1 MLDTEI
7 INNTFPKD
15 MIKFM
20 IEQKCIL
27 FEFYIYRVQVEKIYT
42 KSSFLL
48 SLSRRFQIK

>member
-1 MLDTEI
+1 MLYTEI

-27 FEFYIYRVQVEKIYT
+27 FEFYFYIVQVEKRYT

-48 SLSRRFQIK
+48 SLSRNFR